1 MLDQLDQMQVSTLV
15 HSIPVP
21 CSQQQERMGD
31 LTHALLS
38 PPVYSYAIGPLDAT
52 QVTTLQAHLSTDED
66 VSLLV
71 PTHLSPSILT
81 HSWFKDGYECGYT
94 ESDPE
99 EEYSVPKLVNEVYHI
114 LVELCY
120 EDEANFCP
128 WTLGF
133 LLGELASL
141 AERDRTLAFTGLAH
155 VCFLLP
161 LLTQGRPPCWPRY
174 EPYHAGLLHHRAV
187 RAYRARVRAYREQG
201 VCFWEAQHLAL
212 AVPAQ

>member
-1 MLDQLDQMQVSTLV
+1 MLNYAETASSSTILPVGSVSCRQ
-15 HSIPVP
+15 P
-21 CSQQQERMGD
+21 QE
-31 LTHALLS
+31 HAVARTSSFLS

-52 QVTTLQAHLSTDED
+52 QVTTLQAHLSTSED

-71 PTHLSPSILT
+71 PTHLSPSILA

-94 ESDPE
+94 ESDPD

-114 LVELCY
+114 LMELCY

-141 AERDRTLAFTGLAH
+141 AERDRTLALTGLAH

-161 LLTQGRPPCWPRY
+161 LLTQERPPCWPRY
-174 EPYHAGLLHHRAV
+174 EPYHVGMLHHRAV
-187 RAYRARVRAYREQG
+187 RAYRARVRTYQEQG
-201 VCFWEAQHLAL
+201 VCFSQAQRLAL
-212 AVPAQ
+212 VLPAQ